1 MTKSKSKDPNNS
13 SVENSVEDLNEKA
26 MLANAQKNVQFANI
40 QENDDGGS
48 VGNATVDEADVENA
62 LENEDEDAKSD
73 DTEEK
78 IRK

>member
-62 LENEDEDAKSD
+62 VENEDEDAKSD